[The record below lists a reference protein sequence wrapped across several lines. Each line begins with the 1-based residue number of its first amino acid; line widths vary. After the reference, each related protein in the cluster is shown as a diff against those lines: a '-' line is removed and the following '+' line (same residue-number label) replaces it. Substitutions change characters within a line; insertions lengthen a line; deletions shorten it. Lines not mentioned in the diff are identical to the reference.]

1 MDTDAGFDC
10 TKPIWGWGQLSG
22 STVGSILGNK
32 FFTSAHNQWLNTLF
46 QGGVILFLLVA
57 LIIIWLAN
65 STRKFEKNIGNMKL
79 LMLLS
84 IMIDMMFES
93 ILSVFATW
101 IFLYIIYKYP
111 ETTKENEG

>member
-1 MDTDAGFDC
+1 MHKNLFG
-10 TKPIWGWGQLSG
+10 GWGQLSG
-22 STVGSILGNK
+22 NAVGSILGNK

-46 QGGVILFLLVA
+46 QGGVILFLLVV

-84 IMIDMMFES
+84 IMIDMS
-93 ILSVFATW
+93 LSHIKRICRHG
-101 IFLYIIYKYP
+101 IFLYNIYKYP
-111 ETTKENEG
+111 EIT

>member
-1 MDTDAGFDC
+1 MD
-10 TKPIWGWGQLSG
+10 
-22 STVGSILGNK
+22 
-32 FFTSAHNQWLNTLF
+32 NQWLNTLF

-57 LIIIWLAN
+57 LIIIWLSN

-101 IFLYIIYKYP
+101 IFLYIMVWQLGK
-111 ETTKENEG
+111 